1 MLDARERGVEAGF
14 VEIRRHGDVVQR
26 VRGLERDVV
35 AVGAGAAVF
44 ELGDEF
50 RGAAFVEGMPEH
62 GPQRVVADG
71 GEGVGGFVPGGDV
84 AAGSARGRL
93 VGGDD
98 GGGGLEEGVEVAG
111 DGGGD
116 VDGVFG
122 RFVPDEGEVDVDGVA
137 VHAEANG
144 VRGHVEE
151 VEDAPPFELELDG
164 FVEEDEVL
172 AVEGFGGAEVVEGVV
187 FEAVA
192 GEAVFH
198 GLHGDAAAAGALG
211 LG

>member
-1 MLDARERGVEAGF
+1 MLDAREGGVEAGF

-26 VRGLERDVV
+26 VRGLERDVI
-35 AVGAGAAVF
+35 AVVVVVVAGAAVF

-50 RGAAFVEGMPEH
+50 GGAAFVEGVPKH

-84 AAGSARGRL
+84 AAGSPRGRL

-98 GGGGLEEGVEVAG
+98 GGGGLEEGVEITG

-122 RFVPDEGEVDVDGVA
+122 GFVPDEGEVDVDGVA

-144 VRGHVEE
+144 VRGDVEE
-151 VEDAPPFELELDG
+151 VEDAAPFELELDG
-164 FVEEDEVL
+164 FVEED
-172 AVEGFGGAEVVEGVV
+172 
-187 FEAVA
+187 
-192 GEAVFH
+192 
-198 GLHGDAAAAGALG
+198 
-211 LG
+211 